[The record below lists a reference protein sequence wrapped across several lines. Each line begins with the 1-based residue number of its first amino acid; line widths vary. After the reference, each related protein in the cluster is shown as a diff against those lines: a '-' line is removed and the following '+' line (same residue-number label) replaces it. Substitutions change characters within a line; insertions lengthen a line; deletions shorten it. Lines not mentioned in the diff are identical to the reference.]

1 MTPATRVWR
10 VFYTKPRAEKRVETR
25 LLAAGLD
32 VFLPMRTTIRQWSD
46 RKQRVSVPLFPAY
59 LFARVDE
66 RERLAVLED
75 EGVVK
80 TVHFGGALAA
90 VPEREM
96 ALIRTLAESPEY
108 VETVTREAFPVGAEV
123 YVSRGPLA
131 GVHGRVIGHPR
142 ELYLIV
148 EVPSVQQAVRIQMP
162 AAWAVRPAS
171 RAPVAPGH
179 TEKQDGRRAFIRPE
193 MR

>member
-10 VFYTKPRAEKRVETR
+10 VFYTRPRAEKRVETR

-80 TVHFGGALAA
+80 TVHFGGVFAA

-96 ALIRTLAESPEY
+96 ALIRTLAESPEH
-108 VETVTREAFPVGAEV
+108 VEAVAREAFPVGAEV

-142 ELYLIV
+142 DLYLLV

-162 AAWAVRPAS
+162 ADWAVRPVAS
-171 RAPVAPGH
+171 AEPVAAVR
-179 TEKQDGRRAFIRPE
+179 TSTRARFVRPQ
-193 MR
+193 MQ